1 MADSD
6 LAAKNPVLQEVTD
19 NFVGGAT
26 TVHRDLARLVSP
38 LRHVSA
44 DCPPMLIIH
53 GEIDP
58 TVPLEESLIFHDAL
72 TAAGVDSTL
81 NILPGIEHGWNWN
94 LTHDRIVEFFERT
107 LKA

>member
-1 MADSD
+1 MPKTHSIC
-6 LAAKNPVLQEVTD
+6 VLPGDGIGEEVID
-19 NFVGGAT
+19 C
-26 TVHRDLARLVSP
+26 ARRVL
-38 LRHVSA
+38 
-44 DCPPMLIIH
+44 
-53 GEIDP
+53 
-58 TVPLEESLIFHDAL
+58 DAL